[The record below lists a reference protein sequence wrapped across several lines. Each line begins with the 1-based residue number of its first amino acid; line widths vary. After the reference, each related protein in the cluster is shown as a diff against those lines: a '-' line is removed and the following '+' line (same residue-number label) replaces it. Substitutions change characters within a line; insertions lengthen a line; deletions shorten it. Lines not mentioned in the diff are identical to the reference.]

1 MSTSENFKP
10 IILDLVNDLT
20 TTFPEYSELWKSWHT
35 AEKVEFDTLFQYCLT
50 VYPERFF
57 DILYQNADIFG
68 KESTTNTLFLP
79 SVDFKVLF
87 NCEGVTDSMKKT
99 LWKYLQLILFNVVGS
114 IDDKTK
120 FGDAAKLFEGIDEKL
135 LQEKLKETM
144 EGIGD
149 IFKDNEFTFDKA
161 DGGGGMPKVDDIH
174 EHLKGIFDGKIGK
187 LAKELAEEI
196 SGDFADIV
204 GDGDEGAT
212 TQDVIKKMM
221 KNPKKMMDL
230 VKTVSDK
237 LTNKID
243 SGEITK
249 EEIMKEAGGIMAKM
263 KEMGGG
269 DKLQEM
275 LKKFA
280 GNMGKNARVDMNAFD
295 RMTKQE
301 ENKERIKKKLEQRK
315 AAAATAAAAAV
326 MEQKS
331 ATEFVYRVPG
341 EEGQQRSSIATK
353 LSDEQLIA
361 EFEKDTVKSKSK
373 NKKKKN
379 TKK

>member
-1 MSTSENFKP
+1 MPTPENFKS

-20 TTFPEYSELWKSWHT
+20 TTFPEYSELWKSWQT
-35 AEKVEFDTLFQYCLT
+35 AEVAEFDTLFQYCLT

-57 DILYQNADIFG
+57 DILYQSVEIFG
-68 KESTTNTLFLP
+68 KESKVNTMFLP

-87 NCEGVTDSMKKT
+87 NCEGVTESTKKT

-120 FGDAAKLFEGIDEKL
+120 FGEAASMFDGIDEKV

-149 IFKDNEFTFDKA
+149 LFKDNEFTFDA
-161 DGGGGMPKVDDIH
+161 AEGMPKADDIH
-174 EHLKGIFDGKIGK
+174 EHLTGIFDGKIGK

-204 GDGDEGAT
+204 GDGTEGAT
-212 TQDVIKKMM
+212 TQDVLKKMM

-230 VKTVSDK
+230 VKTVSNK

-249 EEIMKEAGGIMAKM
+249 EEIMKEASGIMDKM
-263 KEMGGG
+263 KDMGGG

-280 GNMGKNARVDMNAFD
+280 GAMGKNARIDLSALD

-301 ENKERIKKKLEQRK
+301 ANKDRIRQKLDKRR
-315 AAAATAAAAAV
+315 AAAV
-326 MEQKS
+326 VEQKS
-331 ATEFVYRVPG
+331 ASEFVYKVPG
-341 EEGQQRSSIATK
+341 EEGQQRSSAPPLT
-353 LSDEQLIA
+353 DEQLIA
-361 EFEKDTVKSKSK
+361 EFDKGSASANTKTGTA
-373 NKKKKN
+373 NKKKKK

>member
-1 MSTSENFKP
+1 MSTPENFKP

-20 TTFPEYSELWKSWHT
+20 TTFPEFSELWKSWRT
-35 AEKVEFDTLFQYCLT
+35 AEAPEFDTLFQYCLT

-57 DILYQNADIFG
+57 DILYNNADIFG
-68 KESTTNTLFLP
+68 KDSVVNTMFLP

-87 NCEGVTDSMKKT
+87 NCDGVTENTKKT

-114 IDDKTK
+114 IDDKSK
-120 FGDAAKLFEGIDEKL
+120 FGDAASMFDGIDEKV
-135 LQEKLKETM
+135 LQDKLKETM

-149 IFKDNEFTFDKA
+149 LFKDNEFKFDA
-161 DGGGGMPKVDDIH
+161 TEGMPKADDIH
-174 EHLKGIFDGKIGK
+174 EHLTGIFDGKIGK

-196 SGDFADIV
+196 SGDFADLV
-204 GDGDEGAT
+204 GDGTDGAT

-249 EEIMKEAGGIMAKM
+249 EEIMKEASGIMDKM
-263 KEMGGG
+263 KDMGGG

-280 GNMGKNARVDMNAFD
+280 GAMGKNARVDMSALD

-301 ENKERIKKKLEQRK
+301 ANKDRIRQKLEKRR
-315 AAAATAAAAAV
+315 AAAV

-331 ATEFVYRVPG
+331 ASEFVYKVPG
-341 EEGQQRSSIATK
+341 QEGQQRSSAPPM
-353 LSDEQLIA
+353 SDEQLIA
-361 EFEKDTVKSKSK
+361 EFEKGTGASATATATSTKT
-373 NKKKKN
+373 NKKKKK

>member
-1 MSTSENFKP
+1 MSYTSMSENFKP

-20 TTFPEYSELWKSWHT
+20 TTFPEYSELWNSWKT
-35 AEKVEFDTLFQYCLT
+35 ADQAEFDTLFQYCLT

-57 DILYQNADIFG
+57 DILYQNVDIFG
-68 KESTTNTLFLP
+68 NESTANTMFLP

-87 NCEGVTDSMKKT
+87 NCDGVTDNTKKT

-120 FGDAAKLFEGIDEKL
+120 FGDAATMFDGIDEKV
-135 LQEKLKETM
+135 LQDKLKETM
-144 EGIGD
+144 DGIGD
-149 IFKDNEFTFDKA
+149 LFKDNEFTFDKA
-161 DGGGGMPKVDDIH
+161 EGGGMPKVDDIH

-237 LTNKID
+237 LTTKID

-280 GNMGKNARVDMNAFD
+280 GNMGKNARIDMSALD

-301 ENKERIKKKLEQRK
+301 ENKERIRKKLEQRK
-315 AAAATAAAAAV
+315 AAATL
-326 MEQKS
+326 EQKS
-331 ATEFVYRVPG
+331 AKEFVYRVPG
-341 EEGQQRSSIATK
+341 EEGQQRSSSAP

-361 EFEKDTVKSKSK
+361 EFEKDTDKPNVST
-373 NKKKKN
+373 NKKKKK

>member
-1 MSTSENFKP
+1 MSYMSTSENFKP

-20 TTFPEYSELWKSWHT
+20 TTFPEYSELWKSWQT
-35 AEKVEFDTLFQYCLT
+35 AEPAEFDTLFQYCLT

-57 DILYQNADIFG
+57 DILYQNVDIFG
-68 KESTTNTLFLP
+68 KESTSNTMFLP
-79 SVDFKVLF
+79 NVDFKVLF
-87 NCEGVTDSMKKT
+87 NCDGVTDNTKKT

-120 FGDAAKLFEGIDEKL
+120 FGDAASMFDGIDEKV
-135 LQEKLKETM
+135 LQDKLKETM

-149 IFKDNEFTFDKA
+149 LFKDNEFTFDKA

-280 GNMGKNARVDMNAFD
+280 GNMGKNARIDMSALD

-301 ENKERIKKKLEQRK
+301 ENKERIRKKLEQRK
-315 AAAATAAAAAV
+315 AAATL
-326 MEQKS
+326 EQKS
-331 ATEFVYRVPG
+331 AKEFVYRVPG
-341 EEGQQRSSIATK
+341 EEGQQRSSSAP

-361 EFEKDTVKSKSK
+361 EFEKDTDKPNVST
-373 NKKKKN
+373 NKKKKK

>member
-1 MSTSENFKP
+1 MSKTDNFKP
-10 IILDLVNDLT
+10 IISDLVNDLS
-20 TTFPEYSELWKSWHT
+20 TTFPEYSELWAHWRT
-35 AEKVEFDTLFQYCLT
+35 ADQAEYDTLYQYCLT

-57 DILYQNADIFG
+57 DILYQNIDIFG
-68 KESTTNTLFLP
+68 KESVVNTMFLP
-79 SVDFKVLF
+79 NVDFKVLF
-87 NCEGVTDSMKKT
+87 NCDGVTDGTKKT

-120 FGDAAKLFEGIDEKL
+120 FGDAAAMFDGIDEKV
-135 LQEKLKETM
+135 LQDKLKETM

-149 IFKDNEFTFDKA
+149 LFKDNEFTFDA
-161 DGGGGMPKVDDIH
+161 AEGGGMPKVDDIH

-230 VKTVSDK
+230 VKTVSNK
-237 LTNKID
+237 LTSKMD

-280 GNMGKNARVDMNAFD
+280 GNMGKNARIDMNALD

-315 AAAATAAAAAV
+315 AAAAAASV
-326 MEQKS
+326 LEQKS
-331 ATEFVYRVPG
+331 ANEFVYRVPG
-341 EEGQQRSSIATK
+341 EEGQQRSSSAPM
-353 LSDEQLIA
+353 SDDQLIA
-361 EFEKDTVKSKSK
+361 EFEKGAAKTNV
-373 NKKKKN
+373 NKKKKK

>member
-1 MSTSENFKP
+1 MSENFKP
-10 IILDLVNDLT
+10 IILDLINDLT
-20 TTFPEYSELWKSWHT
+20 TTFPEYSDLWKSWQT
-35 AEKVEFDTLFQYCLT
+35 AELTEFDTLFQYCLT

-68 KESTTNTLFLP
+68 KESTTNTMFLP

-87 NCEGVTDSMKKT
+87 NCDGVTDSTKKT
-99 LWKYLQLILFNVVGS
+99 IWKYLQLILFNVVGS

-120 FGDAAKLFEGIDEKL
+120 FGDAASMFDGIDEKV
-135 LQEKLKETM
+135 LQDKLKETM

-161 DGGGGMPKVDDIH
+161 DGGGLPKADDVH

-237 LTNKID
+237 LTSKID

-301 ENKERIKKKLEQRK
+301 ENRERIKKKLEQRK
-315 AAAATAAAAAV
+315 AAATL
-326 MEQKS
+326 EQKS
-331 ATEFVYRVPG
+331 AKEFIYRVPG
-341 EEGQQRSSIATK
+341 EEGQQRSSSAPM
-353 LSDEQLIA
+353 SDEQLIA
-361 EFEKDTVKSKSK
+361 EFEKDAIKTNTNTNTNT
-373 NKKKKN
+373 NKKKKK

>member
-1 MSTSENFKP
+1 
-10 IILDLVNDLT
+10 
-20 TTFPEYSELWKSWHT
+20 
-35 AEKVEFDTLFQYCLT
+35 
-50 VYPERFF
+50 
-57 DILYQNADIFG
+57 
-68 KESTTNTLFLP
+68 
-79 SVDFKVLF
+79 
-87 NCEGVTDSMKKT
+87 
-99 LWKYLQLILFNVVGS
+99 
-114 IDDKTK
+114 
-120 FGDAAKLFEGIDEKL
+120 
-135 LQEKLKETM
+135 
-144 EGIGD
+144 
-149 IFKDNEFTFDKA
+149 
-161 DGGGGMPKVDDIH
+161 
-174 EHLKGIFDGKIGK
+174 

-280 GNMGKNARVDMNAFD
+280 GNMGKNARIDMSALD

-301 ENKERIKKKLEQRK
+301 ENKERIRKKLEQRK
-315 AAAATAAAAAV
+315 AAAV
-326 MEQKS
+326 LEQKS
-331 ATEFVYRVPG
+331 AKEFVYRVPG
-341 EEGQQRSSIATK
+341 EEGQQRSSSAPM
-353 LSDEQLIA
+353 SDEQLIA
-361 EFEKDTVKSKSK
+361 EFEKDAVKTNVST
-373 NKKKKN
+373 NKKKKK

>member
-1 MSTSENFKP
+1 MPTPENFKS

-20 TTFPEYSELWKSWHT
+20 TTFPEYSELWKSWQT
-35 AEKVEFDTLFQYCLT
+35 AEVAEFETLFQYCLT

-57 DILYQNADIFG
+57 DILYQSADIFG
-68 KESTTNTLFLP
+68 EDSKVNTMFLP

-87 NCEGVTDSMKKT
+87 NCEGVTDSTKKT

-120 FGDAAKLFEGIDEKL
+120 FGEAASMFDGIDEKV

-149 IFKDNEFTFDKA
+149 LFKDNEFTFDA
-161 DGGGGMPKVDDIH
+161 AEGMPKADDIH
-174 EHLKGIFDGKIGK
+174 EHLTGIFDGKIGK

-204 GDGDEGAT
+204 GDGTEGAT
-212 TQDVIKKMM
+212 TQDVLKKMM

-249 EEIMKEAGGIMAKM
+249 EEIMKEASGIMDKM
-263 KEMGGG
+263 KDMGGG

-280 GNMGKNARVDMNAFD
+280 GAMGKNARIDLSALD

-301 ENKERIKKKLEQRK
+301 ANKDRIRQKLDKRR
-315 AAAATAAAAAV
+315 AAAV
-326 MEQKS
+326 VEQKS
-331 ATEFVYRVPG
+331 ASEFVYKVPG
-341 EEGQQRSSIATK
+341 EEGQQRSSAPP

-361 EFEKDTVKSKSK
+361 EFDKGSSANVKTGTA
-373 NKKKKN
+373 NKKKKK

>member
-1 MSTSENFKP
+1 MSENFKP

-20 TTFPEYSELWKSWHT
+20 TTFPEYSELWNSWKT
-35 AEKVEFDTLFQYCLT
+35 ADLAEFDTLFQYCLT

-57 DILYQNADIFG
+57 DILYQNVDIFG
-68 KESTTNTLFLP
+68 NESTANTMFLP

-87 NCEGVTDSMKKT
+87 NCDGVTDNTKKT

-120 FGDAAKLFEGIDEKL
+120 FGDAATMFDGIDEKV
-135 LQEKLKETM
+135 LQDKLKETM
-144 EGIGD
+144 DGIGD
-149 IFKDNEFTFDKA
+149 LFKDNEFTFDKA
-161 DGGGGMPKVDDIH
+161 EGGGMPKVDDIH

-237 LTNKID
+237 LTTKID

-280 GNMGKNARVDMNAFD
+280 GNMGKNARIDMSALD

-301 ENKERIKKKLEQRK
+301 ENKERIRKKLEQRK
-315 AAAATAAAAAV
+315 AAATL
-326 MEQKS
+326 EQKS
-331 ATEFVYRVPG
+331 AKEFVYRVPG
-341 EEGQQRSSIATK
+341 EEGQQRSSSAP

-361 EFEKDTVKSKSK
+361 EFEKDTDKPNVST
-373 NKKKKN
+373 NKKKKK

>member
-1 MSTSENFKP
+1 MSYTSMSENFKP

-20 TTFPEYSELWKSWHT
+20 TTFPEYSELWNSWKT
-35 AEKVEFDTLFQYCLT
+35 ADQAEFDTLFQYCLT

-57 DILYQNADIFG
+57 DILYQNVDIFG
-68 KESTTNTLFLP
+68 NESTVNTMFLP

-87 NCEGVTDSMKKT
+87 NCDGVTENTKKT

-120 FGDAAKLFEGIDEKL
+120 FGDAATMFDGIDEKV
-135 LQEKLKETM
+135 LQDKLKETM
-144 EGIGD
+144 DGIGD
-149 IFKDNEFTFDKA
+149 LFKDNEFTFDKA
-161 DGGGGMPKVDDIH
+161 EGGGMPKVDDIH

-237 LTNKID
+237 LTTKID

-280 GNMGKNARVDMNAFD
+280 GNMGKNARIDMSALD

-301 ENKERIKKKLEQRK
+301 ENKERIRKKLEQRK
-315 AAAATAAAAAV
+315 AAATL
-326 MEQKS
+326 EQKS
-331 ATEFVYRVPG
+331 AKEFVYRVPG
-341 EEGQQRSSIATK
+341 EEGQQRSSSAP

-361 EFEKDTVKSKSK
+361 EFEKDTDKPNVST
-373 NKKKKN
+373 NKKKKK

>member
-1 MSTSENFKP
+1 MSATENFKP

-20 TTFPEYSELWKSWHT
+20 KTFPEYAELWKSWET
-35 AEKVEFDTLFQYCLT
+35 AEKNEYDKLFQYCLT

-57 DILYQNADIFG
+57 DIIYQNNDIFG
-68 KESTTNTLFLP
+68 SDSEKNTMFLP

-87 NCEGVTDSMKKT
+87 NCDGVTEKT
-99 LWKYLQLILFNVVGS
+99 QKVLWKYLQLILFNVVGS

-120 FGDAAKLFEGIDEKL
+120 FGEAASMFDGIDEKV

-144 EGIGD
+144 ESIGD
-149 IFKDNEFTFDKA
+149 LFKDNEFTFDKTE
-161 DGGGGMPKVDDIH
+161 GMPKVDDIH

-196 SGDFADIV
+196 SSDFADIV
-204 GDGDEGAT
+204 GDGVEGAT

-275 LKKFA
+275 LKNLA
-280 GNMGKNARVDMNAFD
+280 GNMGKNTRVDMNAFA

-301 ENKERIKKKLEQRK
+301 ENKERIRKKLQQRK
-315 AAAATAAAAAV
+315 AAAT

-331 ATEFVYRVPG
+331 AKEFVYRVPG
-341 EEGQQRSSIATK
+341 QEGQQRSSSTPI
-353 LSDEQLIA
+353 SDEQLIA
-361 EFEKDTVKSKSK
+361 EFNTEIKPDATT
-373 NKKKKN
+373 KKKKKKK

>member
-1 MSTSENFKP
+1 MSTPENFKP

-20 TTFPEYSELWKSWHT
+20 TTFPEYSELWKSWCT
-35 AEKVEFDTLFQYCLT
+35 AEVPEFDTLFQYCLT

-57 DILYQNADIFG
+57 DILYNNADIFG
-68 KESTTNTLFLP
+68 KDSVVNTMFLP

-87 NCEGVTDSMKKT
+87 NCDGVTENTKKT

-114 IDDKTK
+114 IDDKSK
-120 FGDAAKLFEGIDEKL
+120 FGDAASMFDGIDEKV
-135 LQEKLKETM
+135 LQDKLKETM

-149 IFKDNEFTFDKA
+149 LFKDNEFTFDA
-161 DGGGGMPKVDDIH
+161 AEGMPKADDIH
-174 EHLKGIFDGKIGK
+174 EHLTGIFDGKIGK

-196 SGDFADIV
+196 SGDFADLV
-204 GDGDEGAT
+204 GDGTDGAT

-237 LTNKID
+237 LTNKLD

-249 EEIMKEAGGIMAKM
+249 EEIMKEASGIMDKM
-263 KEMGGG
+263 KDIGGG

-280 GNMGKNARVDMNAFD
+280 GAMGKNARVDMSALD

-301 ENKERIKKKLEQRK
+301 ANKDRIRQKLEKRR
-315 AAAATAAAAAV
+315 AAAV

-331 ATEFVYRVPG
+331 ASEFVYKVPG
-341 EEGQQRSSIATK
+341 EEGQQRSSAPPM
-353 LSDEQLIA
+353 SDEQLIA
-361 EFEKDTVKSKSK
+361 EFEKDTSAKTGPSAGTGA
-373 NKKKKN
+373 NKKKKK